1 MPDIVITVIAVIAGS
16 LMCFN
21 GYKLFRVSLGIAG
34 GVAGFVLGRFL
45 INLTGDMGI
54 AWNEIGKII
63 FLSVLTIGLA
73 VLAFKLYMKAL
84 IAVTTI
90 VCAIWFYDD
99 FNFLFERVSNTALR
113 IVLTMGSGIIAG
125 ILIGIIVYYAQKW
138 TISLFTAFIG
148 ARVIS
153 EVLTPIL
160 WSGILSGEYVGIIE
174 QRVLGPDVALSYSL
188 VRILILVA
196 FCAAGF
202 VIQLKTIK
210 K

>member
-45 INLTGDMGI
+45 INLTGDMDI

-113 IVLTMGSGIIAG
+113 IVLTMGSGIVAG